1 MERDSAS
8 HAMTSNAI
16 TNIRLSIGDLTN
28 RPNRATVQIY
38 TAIELVLKAR
48 LFEEHWSLVVA
59 KNPDKDKFDSGD
71 FVSVAFDE
79 ACKRLD
85 IVVKDPVPPNAKMSF
100 DALRKIRNKIVHFYT
115 EDMIGDPQVVN
126 STREALRDAWNHLHR
141 VMDVT
146 WGAHFHLFKDEIK
159 RIESSS
165 IFKR

>member
-1 MERDSAS
+1 
-8 HAMTSNAI
+8 MTSNAM
-16 TNIRLSIGDLTN
+16 TNMRLSIGDLTN
-28 RPNRATVQIY
+28 RPNRAVVQIY

-59 KNPDKDKFDSGD
+59 KNPDKDKFDAGD

-85 IVVKDPVPPNAKMSF
+85 IVVKDPVPSNAKMSF

-126 STREALRDAWNHLHR
+126 NTREVLKEAWNHLHG
-141 VMDVT
+141 VIDVT
-146 WGAHFHLFKDEIK
+146 WSKHFHLFKIEIE
-159 RIESSS
+159 RIESNSM
-165 IFKR
+165 FKR